1 MTTSSKQ
8 FDLFEGVI
16 PPDTPLG
23 NFQCHVSPNPSDDD
37 DGASGQDHKGYT
49 DTQDRKS
56 YQVSSPPSP
65 LPPPPENPLD
75 HYKRFGVAADEHVA
89 ALEWLSDNDETFANL
104 EDRLCDLEEIGDTA
118 GAVVIQEQLDRIVA
132 DYLESIRRFEPK
144 TPLLDA
150 TEATKAP
157 EPSVPAQPPPCL
169 KWNQLAQ
176 GRKTL
181 VSGLETHLRQKG
193 WPYVAVDEAKK
204 AIFNASEIDA
214 FDFLVYSTTGPNLLV
229 LIVTRRP
236 TPAQV
241 QQMTEWEKVF
251 GKDFTAAFTFQ
262 AAGQWRTLSLK
273 DLVNPDP
280 LATAGSLDE
289 YLNQPL

>member
-1 MTTSSKQ
+1 MPTAKKQ

-23 NFQCHVSPNPSDDD
+23 NFQCCQKAPL
-37 DGASGQDHKGYT
+37 
-49 DTQDRKS
+49 
-56 YQVSSPPSP
+56 PSP
-65 LPPPPENPLD
+65 LPPPPADPYG
-75 HYKRFGVAADEHVA
+75 HHKRFGVTADEHVA
-89 ALEWLSDNDETFANL
+89 ALEWLSDNDGTFANL

-132 DYLESIRRFEPK
+132 DYLQSIRRFEPK

-150 TEATKAP
+150 TKATEATEVP
-157 EPSVPAQPPPCL
+157 EPSVPAQSPPPL

-176 GRKTL
+176 GRKAL
-181 VSGLETHLRQKG
+181 VSGLEAHLREKG

-204 AIFNASEIDA
+204 AIFSGSNIAS
-214 FDFLVYSTTGPNLLV
+214 FDFLVYSTVGPNLLV
-229 LIVTRRP
+229 LVVTRRP
-236 TPAQV
+236 PPAQV

-251 GKDFTAAFTFQ
+251 GKDFLAAFTFQ
-262 AAGQWRTLSLK
+262 AAGDWRTLSLK
-273 DLVNPDP
+273 DLANSDP
-280 LATAGSLDE
+280 LAAAGSLDE

>member
-1 MTTSSKQ
+1 MKTTARQ

-23 NFQCHVSPNPSDDD
+23 NFQCCQ
-37 DGASGQDHKGYT
+37 G
-49 DTQDRKS
+49 
-56 YQVSSPPSP
+56 PPPLSTTFQHLPP
-65 LPPPPENPLD
+65 LPPPPADPYD
-75 HYKRFGVAADEHVA
+75 HHKRFGVTADEHVA
-89 ALEWLSDNDETFANL
+89 ALEWLSDNNQEFADL
-104 EDRLCDLEEIGDTA
+104 EDRLCDLEDVHDNA
-118 GAVVIQEQLDRIVA
+118 GAAAVQEQLDLIVA
-132 DYLESIRRFEPK
+132 DYLRSVRQFDPK
-144 TPLLDA
+144 APLLDATKA

-157 EPSVPAQPPPCL
+157 ESVPPSPL

-176 GRKTL
+176 GRKAL
-181 VSGLETHLRQKG
+181 VSGLEAHLREKG

-204 AIFNASEIDA
+204 AIFSGSNIAS

-241 QQMTEWEKVF
+241 EQMRQWETTF
-251 GKDFTAAFTFQ
+251 GKDFLTAFTFQ
-262 AAGQWRTLSLK
+262 AAGDWRTLSLK
-273 DLVNPDP
+273 DLATPAP
-280 LATAGSLDE
+280 LAAVGALDE

>member
-1 MTTSSKQ
+1 MNTTTKQ

-23 NFQCHVSPNPSDDD
+23 NFQCC
-37 DGASGQDHKGYT
+37 
-49 DTQDRKS
+49 
-56 YQVSSPPSP
+56 QVAPPIPPPSP
-65 LPPPPENPLD
+65 LPPPPANPLD
-75 HYKRFGVAADEHVA
+75 HHQRFGVSADEHVA
-89 ALEWLSDNDETFANL
+89 ALEWLSDNDQTFADL
-104 EDRLCDLEEIGDTA
+104 EDRLCDLEEIHDTA
-118 GAVVIQEQLDRIVA
+118 GAAVIQEQLDRIVA
-132 DYLESIRRFEPK
+132 DYLRSVRQFDPK
-144 TPLLDA
+144 SPLLDA
-150 TEATKAP
+150 TKATEATEAP
-157 EPSVPAQPPPCL
+157 EPSVPAQSPPL

-176 GRKTL
+176 GRKAL
-181 VSGLETHLRQKG
+181 VSGLETHLREKG

-204 AIFNASEIDA
+204 AIFSGSNIAS

-229 LIVTRRP
+229 LIITRRP
-236 TPAQV
+236 TAAQV

-262 AAGQWRTLSLK
+262 AADQWRTLSLK
-273 DLVNPDP
+273 DLANPDP

>member
-1 MTTSSKQ
+1 MATSIRQ
-8 FDLFEGVI
+8 LDLFENVI

-23 NFQCHVSPNPSDDD
+23 NFQCCH
-37 DGASGQDHKGYT
+37 G
-49 DTQDRKS
+49 
-56 YQVSSPPSP
+56 PPP

-75 HYKRFGVAADEHVA
+75 HYKRFGVTADEHVS
-89 ALEWLSDNDETFANL
+89 ALEWLSDNDETFASL
-104 EDRLCDLEEIGDTA
+104 EDRQCDLDEIGDTV
-118 GAVVIQEQLDRIVA
+118 GAAVIQEQLDRIVA
-132 DYLESIRRFEPK
+132 DYLESVRRFEPK

-150 TEATKAP
+150 TKATEATEAL
-157 EPSVPAQPPPCL
+157 PAQSPPPL

-176 GRKTL
+176 GRKAL
-181 VSGLETHLRQKG
+181 VSGLEAHLREKG

-204 AIFNASEIDA
+204 AIFSGSNIAS

-236 TPAQV
+236 SPAQV

-251 GKDFTAAFTFQ
+251 GKDFVAAFTFQ

-273 DLVNPDP
+273 DLATPDP